1 LFFVIETVF
10 SDVAGAVD
18 DPLDPHTLRD
28 GGIGLGLF
36 GDPLA
41 MGQQLTD
48 KAGGPVRC
56 GLSLAM

>member
-18 DPLDPHTLRD
+18 DPLDPHTLRP

-41 MGQQLTD
+41 MGQ
-48 KAGGPVRC
+48 
-56 GLSLAM
+56 